1 MSPNCPRFLSSSYA
15 LSVATL
21 LLSACSDG
29 GANEGS
35 APGFNAANSG
45 GSSPVSSPK
54 PAASTGGSTGSGMAS
69 GGLSSGGAA
78 TGGLSSGGA
87 ATGGLSS
94 GGAAT
99 GGLSSGGS
107 STGGNGNSAFDP
119 QLPPGNKA
127 ELTAWLQAFVDNEW
141 EKQWA
146 CEPMATAKTEG
157 SPAIHAHGGTNRVCS
172 NQALSQAVL
181 APGGQLPVGV
191 AAVKFVSSGIYV
203 EVKVEADSNG
213 GAGWFWYS
221 PGGGVAAKG
230 AGACVNCH
238 GAAGSDTDHPGLGDY
253 VYFRVAQ

>member
-1 MSPNCPRFLSSSYA
+1 MSPSCPRFLCSSYA
-15 LSVATL
+15 LSVAAL
-21 LLSACSDG
+21 LLSACSDS

-35 APGFNAANSG
+35 VPGSNAANSG
-45 GSSPVSSPK
+45 GGSPVSSPT
-54 PAASTGGSTGSGMAS
+54 PTASTGGSAGSGMAR
-69 GGLSSGGAA
+69 GGTSSGGAT
-78 TGGLSSGGA
+78 TGGTSSGGA
-87 ATGGLSS
+87 TTGGSP
-94 GGAAT
+94 A
-99 GGLSSGGS
+99 GGS
-107 STGGNGNSAFDP
+107 SAGGNGNSVFDP

-127 ELTAWLQAFVDNEW
+127 ELTAWLQAFVANEW
-141 EKQWA
+141 EKQWV
-146 CEPMATAKTEG
+146 CEPTATAKTEG
-157 SPAIHAHGGTNRVCS
+157 SPAIHAHGDTNRVCS

-191 AAVKFVSSGIYV
+191 AAVKFVNSGIYV

-238 GAAGSDTDHPGLGDY
+238 GAAGSDTEHPGLGDY